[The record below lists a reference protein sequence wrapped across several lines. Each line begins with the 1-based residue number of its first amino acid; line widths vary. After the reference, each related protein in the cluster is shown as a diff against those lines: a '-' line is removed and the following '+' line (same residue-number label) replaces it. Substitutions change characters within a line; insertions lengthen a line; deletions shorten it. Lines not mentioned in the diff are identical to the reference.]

1 MKRLLQL
8 ASLPLLLAFLPFSG
22 CSTQHYR
29 KSADK
34 EAYRAIAQKEP
45 RVKNMDEH
53 FSIDQTNEVTLEGV
67 PVATNLEAFLGPEG
81 VAEVRVQIIPLEKA
95 LEIAITHNRDY
106 QLRKEQLYLT
116 ALGLTL

>member
-34 EAYRAIAQKEP
+34 EAYRAIAQKAP
-45 RVKNMDEH
+45 KVKNMDEH
-53 FSIDQTNEVTLEGV
+53 FSIEQTNEVNFEGL
-67 PVATNLEAFLGPEG
+67 PVATNLQAFLGPDGE
-81 VAEVRVQIIPLEKA
+81 AEVRAQMISLEKA
-95 LEIAITHNRDY
+95 LEMAIAHNREY
-106 QLRKEQLYLT
+106 
-116 ALGLTL
+116 